1 MQTQNNSA
9 RPSQIR
15 ALRPVASPASMRGQE
30 AVLATLA
37 VLQREID
44 RLSAQIDA
52 QPEPEPAPPVK
63 VSRETEQQELLL
75 SFLRQ
80 APASGLWLT
89 ELQALSG
96 LSKNITHTRARQ
108 LAYDRR
114 LDLSLEPGPNGKL
127 TFRARRPENVAKEF

>member
-1 MQTQNNSA
+1 MQTQNAS

-15 ALRPVASPASMRGQE
+15 ALRPAATPLRGQE

-37 VLQREID
+37 VLQRELDNIQQQ
-44 RLSAQIDA
+44 LNA
-52 QPEPEPAPPVK
+52 QPPAPPVK
-63 VSRETEQQELLL
+63 VSRETEQQEFLL

-80 APASGLWLT
+80 APAGGLWLT

-127 TFRARRPENVAKEF
+127 TFRARLPENVAKEF

>member
-15 ALRPVASPASMRGQE
+15 ALRPVAAAPLRGQE

-37 VLQREID
+37 VLQRELDNIQQQ
-44 RLSAQIDA
+44 LNA
-52 QPEPEPAPPVK
+52 QPPAPPVK

-96 LSKNITHTRARQ
+96 LSKNVTHTRAGQ
-108 LAYDRR
+108 LAYARR
-114 LDLSLEPGPNGKL
+114 VDYSKEPGPTGKL
-127 TFRARRPENVAKEF
+127 SVRLRLPENVAKEF